1 MKKKGLY
8 QLKDSQKETKEYTL
22 SVLTEDKAGLLNHIT
37 IIFNRRKM
45 NINSL
50 NVSTTEVKGV
60 SRFTIVVKSNKEK
73 ITKVVN
79 HINKLIDVLGAF
91 LYEEDEIY
99 FQEIALYKLPT
110 KIFLKGNLVEKIII
124 RKYGAKIL
132 KIEEDHII
140 IQKTGTKV
148 GTQKLYDELKKFGE
162 ILEFARSGR
171 VALSEL
177 LEQAPLDG
185 TSPRAGGPAPAA
197 AARAF
202 DDDDL
207 AGGGGGGS

>member
-8 QLKDSQKETKEYTL
+8 QLKKSDKKIKEYTL

-50 NVSTTEVKGV
+50 NVSTTEVNGV
-60 SRFTIVVKSNKEK
+60 SRFTIVVESTKEK
-73 ITKVVN
+73 IIKVVN
-79 HINKLIDVLGAF
+79 HINKLIDVLAAF

-99 FQEIALYKLPT
+99 YQEIALYKLSS
-110 KIFLKGNLVEKIII
+110 KIFLKGDLVEKIII
-124 RKYGAKIL
+124 R
-132 KIEEDHII
+132 
-140 IQKTGTKV
+140 KTGTKV

-171 VALSEL
+171 VALSKKKRKTVNFIKQ
-177 LEQAPLDG
+177 LEKTKSNKLNI
-185 TSPRAGGPAPAA
+185 
-197 AARAF
+197 
-202 DDDDL
+202 
-207 AGGGGGGS
+207 

>member
-1 MKKKGLY
+1 MKKRGIY
-8 QLKDSQKETKEYTL
+8 QIKDSDKKVKEYTL

-37 IIFNRRKM
+37 IIFNRRKL

-60 SRFTIVVKSNKEK
+60 SRFTIVVSSTKEK
-73 ITKVVN
+73 IIKIVN
-79 HINKLIDVLGAF
+79 HINKLIDVLAAF

-99 FQEIALYKLPT
+99 YQEIALYKLST
-110 KIFLKGNLVEKIII
+110 KMFLKGDLVEKIII

-148 GTQKLYDELKKFGE
+148 GTQKLDDELKKFGE
-162 ILEFARSGR
+162 I
-171 VALSEL
+171 
-177 LEQAPLDG
+177 
-185 TSPRAGGPAPAA
+185 
-197 AARAF
+197 
-202 DDDDL
+202 
-207 AGGGGGGS
+207 

>member
-1 MKKKGLY
+1 MKKRGIY
-8 QLKDSQKETKEYTL
+8 QIKDSDKKVKEYTL
-22 SVLTEDKAGLLNHIT
+22 SILTEDKAGLLNSIT

-45 NINSL
+45 NISSINAS
-50 NVSTTEVKGV
+50 STEVNGV
-60 SRFTIVVKSNKEK
+60 SRFTIVVSSTKEK

-79 HINKLIDVLGAF
+79 HINKLIEVLGAF

-99 FQEIALYKLPT
+99 YQEIALYKLST
-110 KIFLKGNLVEKIII
+110 KIFLKGDLIEKIII

-140 IQKTGTKV
+140 VQKTGTKA

-171 VALSEL
+171 VALSKKKRKTINFL
-177 LEQAPLDG
+177 RTLENIKSNKLNI
-185 TSPRAGGPAPAA
+185 
-197 AARAF
+197 
-202 DDDDL
+202 
-207 AGGGGGGS
+207 